1 MSRRFRRFL
10 FYFFVLMFFLTAPFI
25 VLYANGYKYDY
36 EQNKFIETGAIYIKS
51 HPKKAKIFINNKIVN
66 KTTPILI
73 KGLLP
78 HRYSIK
84 ITIDETQE
92 WNKDLEVYPGLVTKA
107 ENVMLFPSHPETTL
121 LNEQKINNF
130 YLSPDKE
137 RALLVQEDGIWVQ
150 ELKKNSA
157 AIQLINNESKSYQ
170 DIQWSE
176 NSKYFIFNSASQWFL
191 VDIQKPSDQL
201 NITEKLGSDISNL
214 KWSTKNSE
222 HIYFLGNAG
231 LSRFEWRSKN
241 IALMAENIHN
251 YFVFHNA
258 LYVIANPNKFIY
270 RLNLDGQNRTQLIFN
285 YPENITI
292 ERLQVSNNETMMI
305 FDTNQKIYIAKDGL
319 LAPIVDNVKSIEF
332 SKDNKKLLVHTPN
345 EIFVHYL
352 DDVEGAP
359 NRKRGEQILLTRN
372 SELIQKAFFVP
383 FDYEH
388 VIFEVNGVIKIAE
401 IDNRD
406 NLNIAD
412 LTAGQNFDIIFDNNI
427 LNIYYTDDKGL
438 NLIEIEV

>member
-25 VLYANGYKYDY
+25 ILYANGYKYDY

-84 ITIDETQE
+84 ITVDEAQE

-121 LNEQKINNF
+121 LNEQKIDNF

-176 NSKYFIFNSASQWFL
+176 NSKYFIFNSAGQWFL
-191 VDIQKPSDQL
+191 VDIQKPSDRL
-201 NITEKLGSDISNL
+201 NITEILGSDISNL

-241 IALMAENIHN
+241 VALMAENIHN

-285 YPENITI
+285 YPENVTI
-292 ERLQVSNNETMMI
+292 ERLQVSDNETMVI

-319 LAPIVDNVKSIEF
+319 LAPIVDNVESIEF

-412 LTAGQNFDIIFDNNI
+412 LTAGQNFDVIFDNNI
-427 LNIYYTDDKGL
+427 LNIYYTNDKGL